1 MPNVLARGM
10 TAFTDPSAADVAHR
24 ARVELA
30 AAHRLIA
37 RAGLDDGIW
46 NHLSLAVPGRDDRF
60 LLKPHGLLFGEVRA
74 SDLIVVDLEGALVEG
89 TGRWEP
95 TAFYIHS
102 RLHRARPDLRC
113 VMHGHMPHA
122 SALSAL
128 SENRLLPVTQ
138 DCLRFH
144 GRVGYY
150 DDYNGLALDEAE
162 GDRMVAALGSHD
174 VLFLAH
180 HGVLVGGATVA
191 EALYLMHYLEVA
203 CRAQLL
209 AASASAGRPRLVSDE
224 IASLASRQLNRNRA
238 EDAALHLAAYQR
250 VLDREQPD
258 YRT

>member
-1 MPNVLARGM
+1 MGATAASPTADADQQARI
-10 TAFTDPSAADVAHR
+10 
-24 ARVELA
+24 ELA

-46 NHLSLAVPGRDDRF
+46 NHLSLALPGRDDRF
-60 LLKPHGLLFGEVRA
+60 LLKPHGLLFSEVRA
-74 SDLIVVDLEGALVEG
+74 SDLIVVDLDGALIQG

-102 RLHRARPDLRC
+102 RLHRARPELRC
-113 VMHGHMPHA
+113 VMHGHMPY
-122 SALSAL
+122 STALGAAR
-128 SENRLLPVTQ
+128 ENRLLPVTQ
-138 DCLRFH
+138 DCLRFY

-162 GDRMVAALGSHD
+162 ADRMVAALGTYD
-174 VLFLAH
+174 LLFLAH
-180 HGVLVGGATVA
+180 HGVLVGGTTVA

-209 AASASAGRPRLVSDE
+209 AASASGGLPRLVSE
-224 IASLASRQLNRNRA
+224 PVAALASRQLNRNRA

-250 VLDREQPD
+250 LLDREQRD
-258 YRT
+258 YRA